1 MHFMAVSELKRP
13 RRLRERLAQAGE
25 IVVTNNGSPMALLL
39 NVEKGEDPEDILRA
53 ARDARSALALHRVR
67 EAARRS
73 EADRMSMG
81 RVDDLIARVRSER
94 KAAG

>member
-1 MHFMAVSELKRP
+1 MTFMAVSELKRP

-39 NVEKGEDPEDILRA
+39 NVAEGEDPEDILRA
-53 ARDARSALALHRVR
+53 ARDARSAMALRRVR

-73 EADRMSMG
+73 GTDRMAMG
-81 RVDDLIARVRSER
+81 RVDALIARVRAER
-94 KAAG
+94 KASG